1 MNRNAFEPGPRAEV
15 DYLANEDGWTLVFVR
30 ELAHPPE
37 QVWAALTDPA
47 QLREWAPFTADRSLG
62 AEGEATLTMI
72 DDETE
77 EELPAVVRRAERP
90 RVLEYSWGDD
100 LLRWDLSPT
109 GSGRG
114 SRSGTPSQIRTCCR
128 RSRPAGTSASTSPS
142 GCSTGAR
149 SARSSGRPRRISAG
163 MSYATPT
170 PRSSAAQAPRR
181 RRQFT
186 SWMVRSSRS
195 RRRA

>member
-1 MNRNAFEPGPRAEV
+1 MNRDTFEPGPLAEA

-109 GSGRG
+109 GSGTRLTL
-114 SRSGTPSQIRTCCR
+114 RHTVADQDLLPKVA
-128 RSRPAGTSASTSPS
+128 AGWHICLDVAE
-142 GCSTGAR
+142 R
-149 SARSSGRPRRISAG
+149 LLDGRPVGPIVGAAAKDFGWDELRDAYAEELGSAG
-163 MSYATPT
+163 
-170 PRSSAAQAPRR
+170 AA
-181 RRQFT
+181 
-186 SWMVRSSRS
+186 
-195 RRRA
+195 